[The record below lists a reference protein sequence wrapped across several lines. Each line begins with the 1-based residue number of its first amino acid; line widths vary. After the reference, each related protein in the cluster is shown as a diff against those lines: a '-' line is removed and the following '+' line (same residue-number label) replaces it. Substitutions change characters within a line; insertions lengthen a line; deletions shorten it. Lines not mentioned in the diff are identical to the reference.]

1 MRMDHRTDEM
11 RERKENTRGEIEMKD
26 MKDLTD

>member
-1 MRMDHRTDEM
+1 MRMGDWADEM
-11 RERKENTRGEIEMKD
+11 REKKETTREEIEMKD